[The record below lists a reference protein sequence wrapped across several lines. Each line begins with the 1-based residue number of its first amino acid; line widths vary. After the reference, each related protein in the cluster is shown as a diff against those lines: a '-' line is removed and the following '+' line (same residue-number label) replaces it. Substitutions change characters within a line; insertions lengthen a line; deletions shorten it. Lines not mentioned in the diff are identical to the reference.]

1 MISGENQHFTLVRC
15 ESDEDWLAERRKGIG
30 GSDVAA
36 IMGLSAYSTPYQVW
50 LEKTRG
56 IHEDISEKPAVMWG
70 NILEPVVGEHYMDCH
85 PDRHVRR
92 VNAIARSIERP
103 WAQASLD
110 YEVHDPELGWGVLE
124 IKTAGWRR
132 EQDWEDGVPVYYQTQ
147 VAHYLSVT
155 GRPFADVAV
164 LIAGQDYREFRV
176 MRDEEDVATVNA
188 AVDEFWH
195 EYVENGV
202 APEVEAF
209 DAHSLFMAHQR
220 DDGEYLSGDGR
231 RLGPLVNLWLTAK
244 SDMDEARMRLDYYST
259 ALKDVIGDNRG
270 IDFTAG
276 RLTWQRSERRRLDSK
291 RLRSERPDIADEY
304 TTSSMADGGLRWKP
318 RKEK

>member
-1 MISGENQHFTLVRC
+1 MISGEGKLFDLVRC

-36 IMGLSAYSTPYQVW
+36 IMSLSAYSTPYQVW

-56 IHEDISEKPAVMWG
+56 IHEDISDKPAVMWG

-92 VNAIARSIERP
+92 VNAIARSIQRP

-176 MRDEEDVATVNA
+176 MRDEEDVAAVEA

-195 EYVENGV
+195 DYVEKGE

-209 DAHSLFMAHQR
+209 DAHSLFMAHQS
-220 DDGEYLSGDGR
+220 DDGEYLSGEDR
-231 RLGPLVNLWLTAK
+231 NLGAIVNLWLTAK
-244 SDMDEARMRLDYYST
+244 SDMDEARMRMDHYAT
-259 ALKDVIGDNRG
+259 ALKDAIGDSSG
-270 IDFTAG
+270 LDFTTG
-276 RLTWQRSERRRLDSK
+276 RLTWQRSERKRLDSK

>member
-36 IMGLSAYSTPYQVW
+36 IMGLIAYSTPYQVW
-50 LEKTRG
+50 LEKTQG
-56 IHEDISEKPAVMWG
+56 IHDDISDKPAVMWG

-110 YEVHDPELGWGVLE
+110 YEVNDPELGWGVLE

-132 EQDWEDGVPVYYQTQ
+132 EQDWEEGVPTYYLTQ

-164 LIAGQDYREFRV
+164 LIAGQDYREYRV
-176 MRDEEDVATVNA
+176 MRDDEDVATVNA

-195 EYVENGV
+195 EYVERGV

-244 SDMDEARMRLDYYST
+244 SDMNEARMRLDYYST

-276 RLTWQRSERRRLDSK
+276 RLTWQRSERKRLDSK
-291 RLRSERPDIADEY
+291 RLRSERPDIAEEY
-304 TTSSMADGGLRWKP
+304 TTSSMADGGLRWRP
-318 RKEK
+318 RKEN

>member
-56 IHEDISEKPAVMWG
+56 IHDDISDKPAVMWG

-110 YEVHDPELGWGVLE
+110 YEVRDRELGWGVLE

-132 EQDWEDGVPVYYQTQ
+132 ESDWEDGVPVYYQTQ

-164 LIAGQDYREFRV
+164 LIAGQDYREYRV
-176 MRDEEDVATVNA
+176 TRDEEDVATVNA

-195 EYVENGV
+195 EYVEDGV
-202 APEVEAF
+202 APRI
-209 DAHSLFMAHQR
+209 DAMDGAAVFSAHQTTEH
-220 DDGEYLSGDGR
+220 DYLESENTPTLLNR
-231 RLGPLVNLWLTAK
+231 WLLAK
-244 SDMDEARMRLDYYST
+244 AELEHARAEMDRWSAK
-259 ALKDVIGDNRG
+259 LKAQIGDARG
-270 IDFTAG
+270 IECPDG
-276 RLTWQRSERRRLDSK
+276 KLTWNRFEKTYLDTG
-291 RLRSERPDIADEY
+291 RLRSEQPDLLAEY
-304 TTSSMADGGLRWKP
+304 QTKKQVDGGLRWKP
-318 RKEK
+318 RKEA

>member
-50 LEKTRG
+50 LEKTQG

-92 VNAIARSIERP
+92 VNAIARSIGRP

-110 YEVHDPELGWGVLE
+110 YEVRDPELGWGVLE

-132 EQDWEDGVPVYYQTQ
+132 EQDWEDGTWVGGYLPIAVNVSGATARERETPVCSAMMPEDSAKVRSRGPQS
-147 VAHYLSVT
+147 LSQPST
-155 GRPFADVAV
+155 GR
-164 LIAGQDYREFRV
+164 
-176 MRDEEDVATVNA
+176 MNAT
-188 AVDEFWH
+188 
-195 EYVENGV
+195 EN
-202 APEVEAF
+202 
-209 DAHSLFMAHQR
+209 
-220 DDGEYLSGDGR
+220 
-231 RLGPLVNLWLTAK
+231 T
-244 SDMDEARMRLDYYST
+244 
-259 ALKDVIGDNRG
+259 
-270 IDFTAG
+270 
-276 RLTWQRSERRRLDSK
+276 RSVR
-291 RLRSERPDIADEY
+291 A
-304 TTSSMADGGLRWKP
+304 
-318 RKEK
+318 

>member
-1 MISGENQHFTLVRC
+1 MISGEGRLFDLVRC
-15 ESDEDWLAERRKGIG
+15 DSDEDWLAERRKGIG

-50 LEKTRG
+50 LDKTQG
-56 IHEDISEKPAVMWG
+56 IHEDISEKPAIMWG

-132 EQDWEDGVPVYYQTQ
+132 EPDWEEGVPTYYLTQ

-195 EYVENGV
+195 ECVERGEAPDVGAPDNRHVFEAHPDPTDGYVSLTDPAVSGV
-202 APEVEAF
+202 LA
-209 DAHSLFMAHQR
+209 Q
-220 DDGEYLSGDGR
+220 
-231 RLGPLVNLWLTAK
+231 WLTAK
-244 SDMDEARMRLDYYST
+244 ADLDDARERLEHYG
-259 ALKDVIGDNRG
+259 AILKKEIGDSKGFETRTG
-270 IDFTAG
+270 L
-276 RLTWQRSERRRLDSK
+276 LTWSRLERTYIDTG
-291 RLRSERPDIADEY
+291 RLRSERPDLIAEY
-304 TTSSMADGGLRWKP
+304 QSKRQVDGGLRWKK
-318 RKEK
+318 KEE

>member
-15 ESDEDWLAERRKGIG
+15 ESDEDWLDERRKGIG

-56 IHEDISEKPAVMWG
+56 IHDDISDKPAVMWG
-70 NILEPVVGEHYMDCH
+70 NILEPVVGEHYLDCQ
-85 PDRHVRR
+85 PERHVRR

-110 YEVHDPELGWGVLE
+110 YEVRDPELGWGVLE

-132 EQDWEDGVPVYYQTQ
+132 ESDWEEGVPVYYQTQ

-164 LIAGQDYREFRV
+164 LIAGQDYREYRV

-195 EYVENGV
+195 EYVERGV
-202 APEVEAF
+202 VPEVSAMDGASVFVAHVEPGEGLVGCDEVTADLIRRWHEAKADVEDAKERF
-209 DAHSLFMAHQR
+209 DACSA
-220 DDGEYLSGDGR
+220 
-231 RLGPLVNLWLTAK
+231 
-244 SDMDEARMRLDYYST
+244 
-259 ALKDVIGDNRG
+259 ALKEAIGDNEG
-270 IDFTAG
+270 IETATG
-276 RLTWQRSERRRLDSK
+276 TLTWRRFERTYLDTG
-291 RLRSERPDIADEY
+291 RLRSEQPDLLAEY
-304 TTSSMADGGLRWKP
+304 QTKKQVDGGLRWKP
-318 RKEK
+318 SKK

>member
-1 MISGENQHFTLVRC
+1 MISGEGKLFDLVRC

-56 IHEDISEKPAVMWG
+56 IHEDISDKPSVIWG

-92 VNAIARSIERP
+92 VNAIARSVERP

-164 LIAGQDYREFRV
+164 LIAGQDYREYRV
-176 MRDEEDVATVNA
+176 MRDEEDVAAVEA

-195 EYVENGV
+195 EYVEDGI
-202 APEVEAF
+202 APEAEALDGAAVF
-209 DAHSLFMAHQR
+209 AAHSAPGCDYLESESNPSLLIRWLLAKEELDR
-220 DDGEYLSGDGR
+220 AKSEYER
-231 RLGPLVNLWLTAK
+231 LTA
-244 SDMDEARMRLDYYST
+244 E
-259 ALKDVIGDNRG
+259 LKELVGDARG
-270 IDFTAG
+270 IDCPDG
-276 RLTWQRSERRRLDSK
+276 RLTWNRLERTYIDTG
-291 RLRSERPDIADEY
+291 RLRSEQPDLLAEY
-304 TTSSMADGGLRWKP
+304 QTTKEVDGGLRWKP

>member
-56 IHEDISEKPAVMWG
+56 IHEDISDKPAVMWG

-92 VNAIARSIERP
+92 VNAIARSIGRP

-132 EQDWEDGVPVYYQTQ
+132 ESDWEDGVPVYYQTQ

-164 LIAGQDYREFRV
+164 LIAGQDYREYRV

-195 EYVENGV
+195 DYVEKGE
-202 APEVEAF
+202 APEVEVS
-209 DAHSLFMAHQR
+209 DGPSLFMAHQS
-220 DDGEYLSGDGR
+220 DDGEYLSGEDR
-231 RLGPLVNLWLTAK
+231 NLGSIVNLWLTAK
-244 SDMDEARMRLDYYST
+244 SDMDEAKMRMDHYAT
-259 ALKDVIGDNRG
+259 ALKDAIGDSRG
-270 IDFTAG
+270 IDFPAG
-276 RLTWQRSERRRLDSK
+276 RLTWQRSERKRLDSK
-291 RLRSERPDIADEY
+291 RLRSERPDIAEEY

>member
-15 ESDEDWLAERRKGIG
+15 ESDEDWLAERRKGVG

-50 LEKTRG
+50 LEKTQG
-56 IHEDISEKPAVMWG
+56 IHDDISEKPAVMWG

-92 VNAIARSIERP
+92 VNAIARSIQRP

-164 LIAGQDYREFRV
+164 LIAGQDYREYRV
-176 MRDEEDVATVNA
+176 MRDEEDVSTVEA

-195 EYVENGV
+195 EFVEKGE
-202 APEVEAF
+202 APEVEVA
-209 DAHSLFMAHQR
+209 DDHSLFRAHQS
-220 DDGEYLSGDGR
+220 DDGEYLSGEDR
-231 RLGPLVNLWLTAK
+231 NLGSIVNLWLTAK
-244 SDMDEARMRLDYYST
+244 SDMDEAKMRLDHYAT

-270 IDFTAG
+270 IDFPAG
-276 RLTWQRSERRRLDSK
+276 RLTWQRSERKRLDSK
-291 RLRSERPDIADEY
+291 RLRSERPDIAEEY

>member
-1 MISGENQHFTLVRC
+1 MISGENQRFTLVRC

-56 IHEDISEKPAVMWG
+56 IHDDISEKPAVMWG

-92 VNAIARSIERP
+92 VNAIARSIGRP

-132 EQDWEDGVPVYYQTQ
+132 ESDWEEGVPVYYQTQ

-164 LIAGQDYREFRV
+164 LIAGQDYREYRV
-176 MRDEEDVATVNA
+176 MRDEEDIETVNR
-188 AVDEFWH
+188 AVDEFWEMH
-195 EYVENGV
+195 VESGVAPDVDAPDTCYVFEAHPEPGAEYVEV
-202 APEVEAF
+202 S
-209 DAHSLFMAHQR
+209 DAKTADLLNR
-220 DDGEYLSGDGR
+220 WLS
-231 RLGPLVNLWLTAK
+231 AK
-244 SDMDEARMRLDYYST
+244 AELDY
-259 ALKDVIGDNRG
+259 AKKQVDDLGAKLKGVIGDNRG
-270 IDFTAG
+270 LESKVG
-276 RLTWQRSERRRLDSK
+276 KLTWVRSERSTFDSK
-291 RLRSERPDIADEY
+291 SFRAEHPDMFKTYTIKRLS
-304 TTSSMADGGLRWKP
+304 DGGLRWK
-318 RKEK
+318 KWGE

>member
-50 LEKTRG
+50 LEKTQG
-56 IHEDISEKPAVMWG
+56 IHHDISEKPAVMWG

-132 EQDWEDGVPVYYQTQ
+132 ESDWEEGVPVYYQTQ

-164 LIAGQDYREFRV
+164 LIAGQDYREYRV

-195 EYVENGV
+195 DYVEDGV
-202 APEVEAF
+202 APRI
-209 DAHSLFMAHQR
+209 DAMDGAAVFMAHER
-220 DDGEYLSGDGR
+220 PEHDYLESKNTPTLLNRWLLAKAELEHAKGEYER
-231 RLGPLVNLWLTAK
+231 WTAK
-244 SDMDEARMRLDYYST
+244 
-259 ALKDVIGDNRG
+259 LKGLVGDAQG
-270 IDFTAG
+270 IECPDG
-276 RLTWQRSERRRLDSK
+276 RLTWSRFERTRLDSK
-291 RLRSERPDIADEY
+291 RLRSERPDIAEEY

-318 RKEK
+318 RKEA